1 MNVRIKIISRQL
13 VVSAEPYK
21 LRLVMASPL
30 PRDLQSTSQ
39 RSWGEAKQSEASC
52 GPSVPPSS
60 SSPPFA
66 MRQARGGRLAL
77 LCCAQHGSH
86 LAAAGA
92 AVVRPEPRPHGA
104 ALEWGRH
111 SAGSCCSHGDKRQE
125 GGRRAEE
132 GALRSEGQ
140 RGRRRGGLEGS
151 GKTTGAAARRGEV
164 PSGQPPGP
172 PCRRGCAGLAP
183 ATLGV
188 NGGAR

>member
-92 AVVRPEPRPHGA
+92 AVVRPEPRLHGA

-111 SAGSCCSHGDKRQE
+111 SAGSCCKVMVTSARKGGGERRRAPLGQRASAGAAEGAWREVERRQE
-125 GGRRAEE
+125 RLPGGVRCPPA
-132 GALRSEGQ
+132 SPP
-140 RGRRRGGLEGS
+140 
-151 GKTTGAAARRGEV
+151 V
-164 PSGQPPGP
+164 PSV
-172 PCRRGCAGLAP
+172 
-183 ATLGV
+183 GV
-188 NGGAR
+188 GVQAWHRPHSV